1 VVYLGKE
8 SNPNPRRCLMRQLY
22 AGCDLHGNNNL
33 IGIVDGEGKRI
44 FRRKLSN
51 DLLLVRDTLKPF
63 KEELV
68 GIAVESTYNWY
79 WMVDGLM
86 ETGYKIHLANPSAIQ
101 QYSGLKHSDDK
112 HDAFWLAEML
122 RLGILPEGYIYPKEE
137 RPLRDLLRKRGHLV
151 RLRTSLI
158 VSLQNILSR
167 NLGKK
172 INVNDMKAIRE
183 DRVSFLLERNEDLA
197 LAGRVSKEA
206 IDHLTQQIH
215 KIEWVVQKRTA
226 LKESYR
232 YLLTLPGVGK
242 ILSLTIMLETGP
254 ISRFETVGDYVS
266 YCRKVPSQWMSNGKW
281 KGTGNRKNGNKY
293 LAWAYSEASE
303 FARQLYP
310 EPRDYYN
317 RKMQK
322 TNAAVAHSAL
332 ANKLSRAGY
341 YVMRD
346 QVPFEP
352 QKLFGRRA
360 RGWNGEPELGLVKSH
375 EA

>member
-1 VVYLGKE
+1 
-8 SNPNPRRCLMRQLY
+8 MRALY

-33 IGIVDGEGKRI
+33 IGIIDGEGKRV
-44 FRRKLSN
+44 FKKKLSN
-51 DLLLVRDTLKPF
+51 DLGLVRDTLKPF
-63 KEELV
+63 QEELV

-79 WMVDGLM
+79 WVVDGLV
-86 ETGYKIHLANPSAIQ
+86 EKGYKVHLANPSAIQ
-101 QYSGLKHSDDK
+101 QYSRLKHSDDK
-112 HDAFWLAEML
+112 QDAF
-122 RLGILPEGYIYPKEE
+122 GYIYPKQE

-167 NLGKK
+167 NLGSKV
-172 INVNDMKAIRE
+172 NVNDLKALKE
-183 DRVSFLLERNEDLA
+183 DRISPLLEMNEDLA
-197 LAGRVSKEA
+197 LTGRVSKEA
-206 IDHLTQQIH
+206 IDHLPRLIY
-215 KIEWVVQKRTA
+215 KIEWAVQKKMA
-226 LKESYR
+226 LKQAYR

-254 ISRFETVGDYVS
+254 IGRFETVGDYVS

-281 KGTGNRKNGNKY
+281 KGRGNRKNGNRY

-310 EPRDYYN
+310 EPRAYYN

-341 YVMRD
+341 YVMRNR
-346 QVPFEP
+346 VPFQAE
-352 QKLFGRRA
+352 KLFG
-360 RGWNGEPELGLVKSH
+360 
-375 EA
+375 